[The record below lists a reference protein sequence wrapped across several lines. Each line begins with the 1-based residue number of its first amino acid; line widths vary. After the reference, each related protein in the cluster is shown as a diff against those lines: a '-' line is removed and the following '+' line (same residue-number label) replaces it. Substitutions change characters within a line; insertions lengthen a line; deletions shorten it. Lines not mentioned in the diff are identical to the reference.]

1 MALISDARLYNGEYY
16 RYARGEYEYDETFAD
31 SANAVCSA
39 DDDDSNCT
47 SPRAPLDMPLSRKN
61 WIDFEVTD
69 EKSLPKVLFLF
80 CAIASSLL
88 LPCHDTDSRRPPPP
102 PIFLFYHCLS
112 STVPIVTPRSHSS
125 YPPLSCTY
133 NHDGLTKFG

>member
-1 MALISDARLYNGEYY
+1 MALISDTRLYNGEYC

-39 DDDDSNCT
+39 DDDDSSNCT

-80 CAIASSLL
+80 ITSSLHIAIHYRSPFPIHTPFTSL
-88 LPCHDTDSRRPPPP
+88 SLFILPLVMHVYGLKQILNDDNYR
-102 PIFLFYHCLS
+102 LK
-112 STVPIVTPRSHSS
+112 TV
-125 YPPLSCTY
+125 
-133 NHDGLTKFG
+133 